1 MSDFQPDAY
10 PNCDPYANLN
20 PTSFY
25 TADSNTDF
33 DIHLALTGRQDGT
46 NYRDGSGYQDSTGYR
61 DDYRDRTGYGD
72 GTGYQDGTGPGS
84 SIHHS
89 FPTAELLPM
98 HPGSMQPGS
107 MQPMQPGPMQPMEL
121 GPMHP
126 GPMQLMR
133 PGQSVQPTTVQ
144 QSGSSTPSGNV
155 SMRFHYNHIYLF
167 HLQTGYI
174 LSGRT
179 PAFSNR
185 VS

>member
-33 DIHLALTGRQDGT
+33 DIHLALTGRRDGT
-46 NYRDGSGYQDSTGYR
+46 S
-61 DDYRDRTGYGD
+61 YGD
-72 GTGYQDGTGPGS
+72 GRGYQDGTGPGS
-84 SIHHS
+84 SVHHS

-185 VS
+185 VSTLT